1 MIKTFRGILT
11 DGGQVTIRLS
21 TNNGERGYYIK
32 KFQAMSKE
40 PGNVSL
46 EGSCKIFSNEQLDAA
61 GDPQVDNI
69 VDFSN
74 GELLAALEYHK
85 EQNTAY
91 PLSSNVI
98 FDNVA
103 INQDIFVTWKDNTSG
118 ESLNYY
124 IELEQVKL
132 DLSEATV
139 ATLKDMRAN

>member
-21 TNNGERGYYIK
+21 TNNGETGYYIR
-32 KFQAMSKE
+32 KFEAMSKE

-46 EGSCKIFSNEQLDAA
+46 EGSCKIFSNEQDT
-61 GDPQVDNI
+61 VDNT

-74 GELLAALEYHK
+74 SELLAALEYHK

-91 PLSSNVI
+91 PLSTNVI

-103 INQDIFVTWKDNTSG
+103 INQDIFVTWKDNTTG

-124 IELEQVKL
+124 IELEQIKL
-132 DLSEATV
+132 DLNEATV